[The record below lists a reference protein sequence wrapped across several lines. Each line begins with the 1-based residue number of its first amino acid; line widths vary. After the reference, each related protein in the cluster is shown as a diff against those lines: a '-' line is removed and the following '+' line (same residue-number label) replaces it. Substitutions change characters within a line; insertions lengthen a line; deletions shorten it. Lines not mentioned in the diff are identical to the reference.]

1 MPTFGLISSHCNDA
15 TDVVTPFNGKSLL
28 ASTSHGE
35 LIVALHNRC
44 EGTWADKNDC
54 RTPRTFEEGS
64 PLRSLR
70 CSHKWRGVRLSRNYS
85 LISDPRA

>member
-1 MPTFGLISSHCNDA
+1 MPTFGLICSHCNDA

-28 ASTSHGE
+28 ASTFRGE

-54 RTPRTFEEGS
+54 RTLK
-64 PLRSLR
+64 PLRKMRHSDAL
-70 CSHKWRGVRLSRNYS
+70 VLSESERRRIN
-85 LISDPRA
+85 R

>member
-1 MPTFGLISSHCNDA
+1 MPTFGLICSHCNDA

-44 EGTWADKNDC
+44 EGAWADKNDW
-54 RTPRTFEEGS
+54 RTLI
-64 PLRSLR
+64 PLRKIRHSNR
-70 CSHKWRGVRLSRNYS
+70 FGAFTSSGADSERRRLNRE
-85 LISDPRA
+85 IS